1 MASNLSL
8 SMEDSL
14 TNYVNYK
21 DDIEYEVSLQ
31 TSYKTDLDVFETKVM
46 DEMLRRNLINYTFY
60 NDQIH
65 NIRLKYEQHNLE
77 RKIYNQYIYGTCM
90 ITLFV
95 IIYLILHGAYTFH

>member
-21 DDIEYEVSLQ
+21 DDIEYEVSVQ
-31 TSYKTDLDVFETKVM
+31 MSYKTDLDVFETKVM

-65 NIRLKYEQHNLE
+65 NIRSKYEKYNLE
-77 RKIYNQYIYGTCM
+77 RAIYNQYIFGTCM

-95 IIYLILHGAYTFH
+95 IIYLILHKSYTFH

>member
-21 DDIEYEVSLQ
+21 DDVEHEVSLQ
-31 TSYKTDLDVFETKVM
+31 INYKTDSDVFEKNVM

-65 NIRLKYEQHNLE
+65 NIRLKYEKHNLE
-77 RKIYNQYIYGTCM
+77 KKILYRQYIFGTCM

-95 IIYLILHGAYTFH
+95 IIYLFIQK

>member
-1 MASNLSL
+1 MATNLSL

-21 DDIEYEVSLQ
+21 DDVENEVSLQ
-31 TSYKTDLDVFETKVM
+31 ISYKTDLDVFEKKVM
-46 DEMLRRNLINYTFY
+46 DEMIRRNLINYTFY

-65 NIRLKYEQHNLE
+65 NIRSKYEKYNVE
-77 RKIYNQYIYGTCM
+77 RAIYNQYIFGTCM

-95 IIYLILHGAYTFH
+95 IIYLILHKSYTFH

>member
-21 DDIEYEVSLQ
+21 DDIEYELSVQ
-31 TSYKTDLDVFETKVM
+31 MSYKTDSAIFETNVM

-60 NDQIH
+60 NEQIH
-65 NIRLKYEQHNLE
+65 TIRLKYEKHNLE
-77 RKIYNQYIYGTCM
+77 KETLYCQYIFGTCM

-95 IIYLILHGAYTFH
+95 IIYLFF

>member
-21 DDIEYEVSLQ
+21 DDVEHEVSLQ
-31 TSYKTDLDVFETKVM
+31 INYKTDLEVFEKNVM

-65 NIRLKYEQHNLE
+65 TIRLKYEKHNLE
-77 RKIYNQYIYGTCM
+77 KETLYCQYIFGTCM

-95 IIYLILHGAYTFH
+95 IIYLFVQK

>member
-1 MASNLSL
+1 MTSNLSL

-21 DDIEYEVSLQ
+21 DDVENEVSLQ
-31 TSYKTDLDVFETKVM
+31 ISYKTDLEVFETKVM

-60 NDQIH
+60 NEQIH
-65 NIRLKYEQHNLE
+65 NIRLKYKKHNLE
-77 RKIYNQYIYGTCM
+77 REIYNQYIFGTCM

>member
-8 SMEDSL
+8 SIEDSL

-31 TSYKTDLDVFETKVM
+31 TSYKTDFYVFETNVM
-46 DEMLRRNLINYTFY
+46 NEMLRRNLINYTFY

-65 NIRLKYEQHNLE
+65 TIRLKYEKHNLE
-77 RKIYNQYIYGTCM
+77 KETLYCQYIFGTCM

-95 IIYLILHGAYTFH
+95 IIYLFVQK

>member
-1 MASNLSL
+1 MTSNLSL

-31 TSYKTDLDVFETKVM
+31 TSYKTDFDVFETKVM

-65 NIRLKYEQHNLE
+65 TIRLKYEKLNFE
-77 RKIYNQYIYGTCM
+77 REIYNQYIFGTCM

-95 IIYLILHGAYTFH
+95 IIYLILHNSYTFH

>member
-1 MASNLSL
+1 MTSNLSL

-21 DDIEYEVSLQ
+21 DDIEYELSVQ
-31 TSYKTDLDVFETKVM
+31 MSYKTDSAIFETNVM

-65 NIRLKYEQHNLE
+65 TIRLKYEKHNLE
-77 RKIYNQYIYGTCM
+77 KETLYCQYIFGTCM

-95 IIYLILHGAYTFH
+95 IIYLFVQK

>member
-1 MASNLSL
+1 MATNLSL

-21 DDIEYEVSLQ
+21 DDVEYELSVQ
-31 TSYKTDLDVFETKVM
+31 ISYKTDLDVFEKKVM

-65 NIRLKYEQHNLE
+65 NITSKYEKHNLE
-77 RKIYNQYIYGTCM
+77 RKLYNHYIFGTCM